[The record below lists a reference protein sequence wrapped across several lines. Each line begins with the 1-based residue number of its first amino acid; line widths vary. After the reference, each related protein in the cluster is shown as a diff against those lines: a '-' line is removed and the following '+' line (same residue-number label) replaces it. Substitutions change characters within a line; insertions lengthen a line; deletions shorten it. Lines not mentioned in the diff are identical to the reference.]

1 MNAPYRV
8 ELLGPAQKDLK
19 GLWQIRAEIVTALLE
34 LETKPNKG
42 HDLKQNLQGVLS
54 LDFTIKGSGQF
65 RAAYL
70 MIEEDQTCSV
80 LAIGAHE
87 NFYDLVKSRIKQ
99 VRALLE
105 KVRAARQKKSEP
117 KKKKSSASKPTKT

>member
-1 MNAPYRV
+1 VNMPYQV
-8 ELLGPAQKDLK
+8 VLLGPAQKDLK
-19 GLWQIRAEIVTALLE
+19 GLWQIREEVVAALLE
-34 LETKPNKG
+34 LETRPDKG

-54 LDFTIKGSGQF
+54 LEFTIKGSGQF

-99 VRALLE
+99 VRVLLE
-105 KVRAARQKKSEP
+105 KIRAARQKKSEP
-117 KKKKSSASKPTKT
+117 KKKKGRTSEPTGT